1 MNVKQLINWHTQ
13 KHTRFQGDNTPTNAD
28 STVQLNLLISQ
39 LLNPL
44 EKQFGELTITYGFT
58 SFALLNYIKKNSPSH
73 MAPEIDQ
80 HASHELN
87 SRDNR
92 ICKRDGAACDIYVS
106 GYENRMHIIA
116 QYIIT
121 ELPFDRLYFYGKDRP
136 IHFSF
141 GPEHKRYLHVK
152 HTNSQGIRD
161 VGKGAKASKA
171 ILLLNESI

>member
-1 MNVKQLINWHTQ
+1 MNVKQLINWHTL
-13 KHTRFQGDNTPTNAD
+13 KHVLFQEDNTPINAD
-28 STVQLNLLISQ
+28 STVQLNRLISQ

-58 SFALLNYIKKNSPSH
+58 SFALLKYIKKDSPGH
-73 MAPEIDQ
+73 MAPKIDQ

-87 SRDNR
+87 SKNNR
-92 ICKRDGAACDIYVS
+92 IGERDGAACDIYVS
-106 GYENRMHIIA
+106 GYENQMHIIA

-136 IHFSF
+136 IHVSF
-141 GPEHKRYLHVK
+141 GPEHSRYLHVK
-152 HTNSQGIRD
+152 HTNAQGIRD

-171 ILLLNESI
+171 VLLLNKST